1 MKARRLAPLLALAAF
16 AACARDF
23 RVSGS
28 ITVATHLQ
36 GRLPKT
42 NSVLFVIAKNA
53 GGVPV
58 AVHRIVNPQFPVDYV
73 LTSQDLVVPDTLPSG
88 PLTLEVEMN
97 TRGDVGTPAKG
108 DLRGEHPDP
117 ISNGDRG
124 VHVVIEKVL

>member
-1 MKARRLAPLLALAAF
+1 VKARTLAPLLALAAL

-36 GRLPKT
+36 SRLPKT
-42 NSVLFVIAKNA
+42 NSVLFIVAKNA

-73 LTSQDLVVPDTLPSG
+73 LTSQDLVVPDTLPAG
-88 PLTLEVEMN
+88 PLKLEVEMN
-97 TRGDVGTPAKG
+97 TRGDVGTPTRG
-108 DLRGEHPDP
+108 DWRGEHPDP

-124 VHVVIEKVL
+124 VHVVIDKIL